1 MTPERTVRRMHGED
15 GVSLILAMGFLMA
28 FALLIPA
35 ILSLGTTN
43 LLATSRLHE
52 QRDTIYT
59 ADGATDGAI
68 QYLRKFPNCGRPLQ
82 NSTTCPIID
91 GLNSLTSTYSVTE
104 NGETA
109 TTKITCG
116 NSVSPCQAQNVNRPV
131 TLVTTDGGGKTRVT
145 AEVILRDSSTTTPV
159 PIDVQKW
166 TYAR

>member
-1 MTPERTVRRMHGED
+1 MPAREVRRMHGED
-15 GVSLILAMGFLMA
+15 GVSLILALGFLMA
-28 FALLIPA
+28 FGLLIPA

-43 LLATSRLHE
+43 LAATSRLHE

-59 ADGATDGAI
+59 ADAATDGAI

-91 GLNSLTSTYSVTE
+91 GANSLTSTYSVNE

-116 NSVSPCQAQNVNRPV
+116 NSVSSCAAQNVNRPL
-131 TLVTTDGGGKTRVT
+131 TLVTTDADGKTRVT
-145 AEVILRDSSTTTPV
+145 SEVILRDGSTTTPIPV
-159 PIDVQKW
+159 DVQKW
-166 TYAR
+166 TYSR

>member
-1 MTPERTVRRMHGED
+1 MVERKVRRMQGED

-43 LLATSRLHE
+43 LAATSRLHE

-59 ADGATDGAI
+59 VDAATDGAI
-68 QYLRKFPNCGRPLQ
+68 QYLRKFPDCGRPLQ

-91 GLNSLTSTYSVTE
+91 GPNSLTSTYTVTE

-109 TTKITCG
+109 TTKIACG
-116 NSVSPCQAQNVNRPV
+116 NTVSACAAQNVNRPV
-131 TLVTTDGGGKTRVT
+131 TLTTTDADGKTRVT
-145 AEVILRDSSTTTPV
+145 AEVILRNGSTTSPIPV
-159 PIDVQKW
+159 DVQKW
-166 TYAR
+166 TYSR